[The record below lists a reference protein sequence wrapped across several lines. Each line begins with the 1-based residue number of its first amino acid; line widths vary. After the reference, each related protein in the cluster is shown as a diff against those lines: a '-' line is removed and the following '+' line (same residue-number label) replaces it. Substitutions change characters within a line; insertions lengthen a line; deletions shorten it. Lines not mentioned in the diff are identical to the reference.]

1 METNR
6 EKPNTRMMLGFA
18 SMIIESVKA
27 TAGNSDFIA
36 EQKHYKQRYQD
47 FYNYFV
53 RDNSGK
59 ESSNIWNTYP
69 PCDFIE
75 E

>member
-36 EQKHYKQRYQD
+36 EQKHYK
-47 FYNYFV
+47 
-53 RDNSGK
+53 
-59 ESSNIWNTYP
+59 
-69 PCDFIE
+69 
-75 E
+75 